1 MADDTKQNDQANQL
15 IFEVSPEMLE
25 GAYVNLAVITHNFSE
40 FILDFGQVVPNSNKV
55 RVKSRV
61 VLNPGNAKRLMN
73 ALAENIKKFEAQ
85 FGPIRDVNNVDRPG
99 FPPMSFTMPSGE
111 A

>member
-1 MADDTKQNDQANQL
+1 MADDPKQPEQGNQL

-40 FILDFGQVVPNSNKV
+40 FILDFGQVVPNTNKV
-55 RVKSRV
+55 RVKSRIV
-61 VLNPGNAKRLMN
+61 VNPGNAKRLLN
-73 ALAENIKKFEAQ
+73 ALAENIKKFESQ
-85 FGPIRDVNNVDRPG
+85 FGPIREGNQVDRPG
-99 FPPMSFTMPSGE
+99 FPPMSFTVPSGE